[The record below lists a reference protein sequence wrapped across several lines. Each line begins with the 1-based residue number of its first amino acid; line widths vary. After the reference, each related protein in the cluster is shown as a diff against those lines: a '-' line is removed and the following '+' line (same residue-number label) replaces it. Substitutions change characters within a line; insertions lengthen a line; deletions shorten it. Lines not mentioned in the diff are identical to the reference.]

1 MRVLQPLVLLLFCAL
16 TALAQA
22 GDRTPPT
29 TTPWAGAS
37 PTKSR
42 LILESAEYA
51 GEGVIRAGIQIKLEH
66 GWWTY
71 WRAPGASGMP
81 PMFDYAGSENLADEP
96 ETIWPVPLR
105 AVAYGEKVN
114 VYRDEVVF
122 PIEFRAAD
130 PAKPVKLRLKFTYG
144 TCRNMCVPASADHEL
159 TITPTAGTPKLDHKN
174 AKLIEAYSGRGPS
187 SDPESVGIVIRE
199 VRAAV
204 ANGKVV
210 LTIRAR
216 GVARGKRAL
225 LLVEGPDF
233 TRVAE
238 IEPSLIDDNGVAV
251 LQITIGSTVQFKA
264 LKGKRIRITVV
275 HGGRALEQVW
285 VVGTQGSTVSGVGL
299 TPVTSKTFGTKV
311 YVLKI
316 FSYKKFSLINCKKL
330 NHQK

>member
-1 MRVLQPLVLLLFCAL
+1 MRVLQPLVLLLFCAV
-16 TALAQA
+16 APWAQA
-22 GDRTPPT
+22 GEKTAAT
-29 TTPWAGAS
+29 TSPWVGAS

-42 LILESAEYA
+42 LILESAEFA
-51 GEGVIRAGIQIKLEH
+51 GGGVIRAGIQIKLED

-81 PMFDYAGSENLADEP
+81 PMFDYSGSENLADDP

-114 VYRDEVVF
+114 VYRKEVVF

-130 PAKPVKLRLKFTYG
+130 AAKPIKLHLKFTYG
-144 TCRNMCVPASADHEL
+144 TCNNMCVPVSAEHEL
-159 TITPTAGTPKLDHKN
+159 IIRPVDAAPKLDETN
-174 AKLIEAYSGRGPS
+174 VKLIEAYSGRGPS
-187 SDPESVGIVIRE
+187 PDPESAGIVIRE

-204 ANGKVV
+204 VNGKVV

-216 GVARGKRAL
+216 GIERGKRAL

-238 IEPSLIDDNGVAV
+238 IEPSAIDENGAAV
-251 LQITIGSTVQFKA
+251 LKLTIGDTFQFKA

-275 HGGRALEQVW
+275 HGGKALEQVW
-285 VVGTQGSTVSGVGL
+285 VVGTQGSTVAGVGL
-299 TPVTSKTFGTKV
+299 TPVSRGTGE
-311 YVLKI
+311 
-316 FSYKKFSLINCKKL
+316 
-330 NHQK
+330 QPEQ